1 MVHRAVDERGADAAD
16 SAVNYFTF
24 ACAFRR
30 SAQ

>member
-1 MVHRAVDERGADAAD
+1 MVHRGVDERSADAAD
-16 SAVNYFTF
+16 SAVNYLIF